1 MFEDVDNIKK
11 IQETKLKNIKNT
23 KNILMI
29 LGSIVIVIGFI
40 LIIPKA
46 FAVPLPVKSITITSS
61 KLDYHKK
68 VPGSYNIEKSAKWL
82 EKGKARITFDLDTIM
97 KTEEK
102 FTDIIFVL
110 DVSGSMSG
118 EKLAKVKTDSIDLI
132 NTLLS
137 DSNNRGALITFETTS
152 KIILPLT
159 NDKDKLVSTIN
170 GLSTGNMTNYYQALS
185 NVDEILKDYKKEENR
200 ECIVLFL
207 TDGYPNE
214 EIPNE
219 EGQYSYLKKVYP
231 YLTINGIQY
240 EMGKEVLEPIKKVSD
255 QQFIAD
261 MTNLNNVLFEASVA
275 PITYDSFTIT
285 DYIDNDYFETDG
297 IDSIVASVGT
307 TKLEYENGIPKVIW
321 DIMNLRSGSQAKLTI
336 DVNLKKEYIDKG
348 GLYPT
353 NKKEEVNTEIDKI
366 KEEITSTKT
375 PVLADN
381 YKVIYDGNAP
391 SNCTVQNVPSSITKS
406 VFETVEVSRNIPVCE
421 GYQFKGWSIVTEN
434 VKKVNEDY
442 FIMPES
448 DVVIRANWGKMS
460 IAKNIDGEVFTV
472 QTLYNIVEKQASLDN
487 TKSEFV
493 SGSSGINFGAAPS
506 DTNGKGVYTIASTKD
521 YEYPVHYFRGE
532 VTNNNVKFANF
543 CWKIVRTTKTGG
555 VKLVYNGFPNSNGDV
570 LIQRER

>member
-1 MFEDVDNIKK
+1 MGLVQRIKTWK
-11 IQETKLKNIKNT
+11 ARNVLG
-23 KNILMI
+23 I

-46 FAVPLPVKSITITSS
+46 FAISVPVKSITITSS

-137 DSNNRGALITFETTS
+137 DSNNRSALITFETTS

-159 NDKDKLVSTIN
+159 NDKDKLMSTIN

-261 MTNLNNVLFEASVA
+261 MTNLNNVLFEASIA
-275 PITYDSFTIT
+275 PSTYNEFLIT
-285 DYIDNDYFETDG
+285 DYINSDYFEIDG

-321 DIMNLRSGSQAKLTI
+321 DIKNLRSGSQAKLTI
-336 DVNLKKEYIDKG
+336 DVNLKDEYLNKG

-506 DTNGKGVYTIASTKD
+506 NTNGKGVYTIASTKD
-521 YEYPVHYFRGE
+521 YKYPVHYFRGE